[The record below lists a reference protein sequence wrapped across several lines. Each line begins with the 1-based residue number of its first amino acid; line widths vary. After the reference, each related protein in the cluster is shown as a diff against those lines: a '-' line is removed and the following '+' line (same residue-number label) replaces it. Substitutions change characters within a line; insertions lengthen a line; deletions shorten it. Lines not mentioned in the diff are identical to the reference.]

1 MKDNLNRFIV
11 AQEKDFEIA
20 FHEIKSGQKKSHWMW
35 YIFPQFHGL
44 GFSETSKFYAIQN
57 LDEANE
63 YLDHP
68 ILGSRLREISNELLC
83 LNENDAYKIFGSPDD
98 SKLKSCMTL
107 FSAIDK
113 TENNIFHRV
122 IEKYFNGELDD
133 ATIKLMNQ

>member
-1 MKDNLNRFIV
+1 MNDNLNRFMV
-11 AQEKDFEIA
+11 AQDKDFEKA
-20 FHEIKSGQKKSHWMW
+20 FHEIKSGLKKSHWMW
-35 YIFPQFHGL
+35 YIFPQFYGL

-68 ILGSRLREISNELLC
+68 ILGSRLREISNELLS

-113 TENNIFHRV
+113 TENNIFLRV

-133 ATIKLMNQ
+133 TTIKLMNQ

>member
-1 MKDNLNRFIV
+1 MIDNLNRFIV
-11 AQEKDFEIA
+11 AQEKDFEMA

-133 ATIKLMNQ
+133 TTIKLINQ

>member
-1 MKDNLNRFIV
+1 MNDNLNRFIV
-11 AQEKDFEIA
+11 AQENDFEKA
-20 FHEIKSGQKKSHWMW
+20 FHEIKLGQKKSHWMW

-57 LDEANE
+57 MDEANE

-68 ILGSRLREISNELLC
+68 ILGSRLREISNELLS
-83 LNENDAYKIFGSPDD
+83 LNENDANKIFGSPDD

-113 TENNIFHRV
+113 TENNIFLRV

-133 ATIKLMNQ
+133 TTIKLMNQ

>member
-1 MKDNLNRFIV
+1 MIDNLNRFIV

-133 ATIKLMNQ
+133 TTIKLINQ

>member
-11 AQEKDFEIA
+11 AQEKDFEMA

-133 ATIKLMNQ
+133 TTIKLINQ

>member
-1 MKDNLNRFIV
+1 MNDNLNRFIV
-11 AQEKDFEIA
+11 AQEKDFEKA
-20 FHEIKSGQKKSHWMW
+20 FNEIKSGQKKSHWMW

-57 LDEANE
+57 TDEANE

-68 ILGSRLREISNELLC
+68 ILGSRLREISNELLS
-83 LNENDAYKIFGSPDD
+83 LNENDANKIFGSPDD

-113 TENNIFHRV
+113 TENNIFLRV

-133 ATIKLMNQ
+133 TTIKLMNQ